1 MSALA
6 LYLAAGLATFWTC
19 ALIDRL
25 KSRKLDRRARPSV
38 VFWRTRWVE
47 PNRAWLRRLA
57 VETLTRMFFCMTI
70 WPLFFVALMFQSVHE
85 RFSFDRHADHVFAV
99 RTHHLGERLSIA
111 EIESREMVF
120 DPLNAVPPLPFGFLH
135 AAWLAFAT
143 NVGPKAVIHAFRAQQ
158 PSYGKTVLRAGYV
171 IVTGKRRGAFFLTIC
186 KTMDDGADW

>member
-25 KSRKLDRRARPSV
+25 KSRKLDRRARPSLM
-38 VFWRTRWVE
+38 FWRTRWVE

-85 RFSFDRHADHVFAV
+85 RFSFGRHADHVFRCARIIWV
-99 RTHHLGERLSIA
+99 SASRLQKSSLAKWSLIL
-111 EIESREMVF
+111 STPCRRY
-120 DPLNAVPPLPFGFLH
+120 L
-135 AAWLAFAT
+135 LAFCMPH
-143 NVGPKAVIHAFRAQQ
+143 G
-158 PSYGKTVLRAGYV
+158 
-171 IVTGKRRGAFFLTIC
+171 
-186 KTMDDGADW
+186 